1 MNHLLRILIAVVIGT
16 LLLSGKVIAR
26 EPVDYQRFSIAISG
40 GASKGAYE
48 AGLNWAILKLIRES
62 ENLYTLSGGQIRPL
76 QIASITGASAG
87 GVNTIL
93 SGLTWCSRPEADG
106 GLTSR
111 IDDNL
116 FRDIWFRVDINA
128 LLPPQPDSEIYL
140 PDDALFSRRD
150 YFAAA
155 GELGEQWRKSAY
167 RKGCRVPL
175 GVTVTRVKPQK
186 LVVDNIEVENQ
197 RFYFP
202 FELRVQE
209 DGTIAYFFD
218 PADYP
223 SLSDPA
229 MILMPHPRDAPE
241 FSIPDKSV
249 IEAAVATSAFPT
261 AFGRRRIQYCRLVLR
276 RGATPPPEPTAEQSE
291 SDLICPDGYEL
302 DEAEFA
308 DGGLFDNLPVG
319 LARTLAELNINAS
332 RDPLPVTYLYLDP
345 NRIRYETPDPPD
357 NRACAS
363 SNPPDACSIMAFN
376 LFSESSMLVGA
387 MGTARKFE
395 LYRETIGENWR
406 YNLSQLADQLAQFV
420 SEEHADLNCSKELP
434 YFDKPVA
441 CAEAIR
447 RAARLLEIAYDRVKP
462 EILPPYS
469 PDRLVEAGVA
479 DNCERSMEDSDSGPR
494 IECRLDI
501 KHYRDQLAD
510 ALILIIKRGKIG
522 DKKLSANIG
531 RARQSVHADR
541 VLRVSSRGG
550 PITGTLLG
558 DFGSFLEFKF
568 REYDYYVG
576 VYDAITMVTNS
587 LCSLQYLPEHQVED
601 FRRCAD
607 NMGQQF
613 YDAVGVGDDT
623 RGRYVFARL
632 AEREFSKENLFE
644 FSYSPLPPA
653 DRDMQIIYDG
663 LVTALAAGEGSRT
676 EDKKLFAAENSFFEF
691 LQAENFVP
699 TKTEDGVE
707 PLLAQIIADPD
718 TWPTEMTRRFSARL
732 VYLERQAADI
742 FEAREPDQDL
752 RNLSYTPLMG
762 ATAHILQSST
772 YKYPGFTFSPS
783 TAPEDWIWRNIIP
796 YELGFDVSEGD
807 IIATWQ
813 PTLAMSSNNLLNIRV
828 SLGFAG
834 GLFESS
840 SDERRENY
848 LGLGFG
854 YIRRTKSAM
863 VSSFGITPTWYH
875 AWEKPTIGN
884 QNTAGGEIHV
894 SFLKDRLRVALGTRD
909 FNDFDEHFILTFS
922 FADLP
927 GATYWLTR

>member
-1 MNHLLRILIAVVIGT
+1 MTAVVIGSV
-16 LLLSGKVIAR
+16 LLSGNLSAR
-26 EPVDYQRFSIAISG
+26 EPVEYQRFSIAISG

-48 AGLNWAILKLIRES
+48 AGLNWTILKLIRES
-62 ENLYTLSGGQIRPL
+62 ENLHTLGGGQIRPL

-93 SGLTWCSRPEADG
+93 SGLTWCSLAEAEG

-111 IDDNL
+111 IDNNL
-116 FRDIWFRVDINA
+116 FRDIWLRVDINA
-128 LLPPQPDSEIYL
+128 LLPPSPDSEIYL
-140 PDDALFSRRD
+140 PDDALLSRRD

-155 GELGEQWRKSAY
+155 GDLAEQWRKSAY

-175 GVTVTRVKPQK
+175 GVTVTRVEPLD

-197 RFYFP
+197 RFYIP

-229 MILMPHPRDAPE
+229 MILMPHPRGAPE

-261 AFGRRRIQYCRLVLR
+261 AFGRRRLQYCRLVLR
-276 RGATPPPEPTAEQSE
+276 RGATPPESPAEQSE
-291 SDLICPDGYEL
+291 SDLVCPSGYAL

-308 DGGLFDNLPVG
+308 DGGLFDNLPIG

-332 RDPLPVTYLYLDP
+332 RNPLPVTYLYLDP
-345 NRIRYETPDPPD
+345 NRVRYETPDPPD
-357 NRACAS
+357 TRACAS
-363 SNPPDACSIMAFN
+363 SNPPDACRIMAFN
-376 LFSESSMLVGA
+376 LFSESIMLAGA
-387 MGTARKFE
+387 LGTARKFE
-395 LYRETIGENWR
+395 LYRETISENWR
-406 YNLSQLADQLAQFV
+406 FNLSQLAYQLAQIV
-420 SEEHADLNCSKELP
+420 EQEHRDFDCRKELP
-434 YFDKPVA
+434 YFEKPVT
-441 CAEAIR
+441 CAEAIQR
-447 RAARLLEIAYDRVKP
+447 TGRLLEIAYDRVNP

-469 PDRLVEAGVA
+469 PQRLMEAGVA
-479 DNCERSMEDSDSGPR
+479 DNCVRSPADTGSESG

-501 KHYRDQLAD
+501 KQFRDQMAD
-510 ALILIIKRGKIG
+510 ALLSIIKRGGIA
-522 DKKLSANIG
+522 DRRLSASIG
-531 RARQSVHADR
+531 LSRQSIHADR
-541 VLRVSSRGG
+541 VLRVSSRGA

-558 DFGSFLEFKF
+558 DFASFFDYKF
-568 REYDYYVG
+568 REYDYFVG
-576 VYDAITMVTNS
+576 VYDAIILVTNN
-587 LCSLQYLPEHQVED
+587 LCSLQYPPELQPQD

-607 NMGQQF
+607 KIGIQF
-613 YDAVGVGDDT
+613 YDAVGVGDDA

-632 AEREFSKENLFE
+632 AEREFSKDSLFE
-644 FSYSPLPPA
+644 FSYSPLPHA

-663 LVTALAAGEGSRT
+663 LATALEAGDVSENGDKRFLAAEGSF
-676 EDKKLFAAENSFFEF
+676 FAY
-691 LQAENFVP
+691 LKAENFTP
-699 TKTEDGVE
+699 TETEDGAE

-718 TWPTEMTRRFSARL
+718 TWATEMTRRVSARL

-742 FEAREPDQDL
+742 FAAREPNPDL
-752 RNLSYTPLMG
+752 RKQSFTPLMG
-762 ATAHILQSST
+762 ATAHLLQSTT

-783 TAPEDWIWRNIIP
+783 TAPEDWIWRNIMP
-796 YELGFDVSEGD
+796 YELGFDISEGD
-807 IIATWQ
+807 ILATWQ
-813 PTLAMSSNNLLNIRV
+813 PTLAMSSNNLLNIRA

-840 SDERRENY
+840 ADQRRENY
-848 LGLGFG
+848 FGIGFG

-875 AWEKPTIGN
+875 AWDQPEIGE
-884 QNTAGGEIHV
+884 QNTVGGEIHV
-894 SFLKDRLRVALGTRD
+894 SFLKDRLRVGLGTRD

-922 FADLP
+922 IADLP